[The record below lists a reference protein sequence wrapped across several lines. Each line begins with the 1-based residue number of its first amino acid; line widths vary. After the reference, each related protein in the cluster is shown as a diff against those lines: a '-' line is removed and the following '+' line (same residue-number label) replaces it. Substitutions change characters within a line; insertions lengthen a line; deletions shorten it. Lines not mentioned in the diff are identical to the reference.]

1 MKVIRLEIYQNLV
14 NYKKPTSFQ
23 LKETYP
29 LPPYSTVIGMIH
41 SICGFTEYNPME
53 ISIQG
58 DYHSK
63 INDLYTR
70 YEFSGSTFEQGR
82 HNIQIKDKD
91 RIYGVTRGVATCEL
105 LVDVNLLIHIKPN
118 DESIIPIIYEN
129 LKNPKE
135 YISLGRRE
143 DIVLIKNVE
152 IVDVDICTFTED
164 RVIEHKA
171 YIPVEYLNVEY
182 SNFRGTLYKLN
193 KMYDKV
199 YIKRDTQVRK
209 WKKVLVAYG
218 YLKNNLI
225 SKNAKVFRDIPH
237 DDLLFFV

>member
-1 MKVIRLEIYQNLV
+1 MEAVLDFFFFQAEDGIRDIGVTGVQ
-14 NYKKPTSFQ
+14 TCA
-23 LKETYP
+23 
-29 LPPYSTVIGMIH
+29 LPI
-41 SICGFTEYNPME
+41 
-53 ISIQG
+53 
-58 DYHSK
+58 
-63 INDLYTR
+63 L
-70 YEFSGSTFEQGR
+70 
-82 HNIQIKDKD
+82 
-91 RIYGVTRGVATCEL
+91 YGVTRGVATCEL

-118 DESIIPIIYEN
+118 DESIISILYEN

-164 RVIEHKA
+164 RVLERKA

-199 YIKRDTQVRK
+199 YIKRDTQVRN

-225 SKNAKVFRDIPH
+225 SKNAKVFRDISH